1 MLGLP
6 SLNLFVF
13 VRSEFFLFSFFSFSV
28 FHSTTVYLLYFLK
41 MFYFDNKL
49 LLNGTSDIT
58 QRHRENVTSE
68 KTLDKSVL

>member
-1 MLGLP
+1 
-6 SLNLFVF
+6 
-13 VRSEFFLFSFFSFSV
+13 
-28 FHSTTVYLLYFLK
+28 